1 MADST
6 RHRPESKSPHDSLD
20 SHDDSSSTVSGEV
33 QLTMEQIREE
43 CQRLRRE
50 NSQFTMRLLGVNEL
64 ARLLQEKTEAC
75 ESLQD
80 KSKRLEI
87 AVVRLE
93 NRCSNFE
100 KKLRSQA
107 TTSLPSGAGTGSANV
122 NPKSTQSPFIPGPSR
137 QILDSLLKESAEL
150 KKTINTMVKRGPTG
164 YIEAVVSEQPLL
176 NQT

>member
-1 MADST
+1 MADVI
-6 RHRPESKSPHDSLD
+6 RRRPGSRSPHDSLD
-20 SHDDSSSTVSGEV
+20 SHDDSSSTVSGDV

-50 NSQFTMRLLGVNEL
+50 NSRYTMRLLGVNEL

-75 ESLQD
+75 DSLQD

-100 KKLRSQA
+100 KKLRSQ
-107 TTSLPSGAGTGSANV
+107 TSTSLPSGVGTGAGNA
-122 NPKSTQSPFIPGPSR
+122 NPKQTQSPFIPGPSR
-137 QILDSLLKESAEL
+137 QILDSLLKENSEL
-150 KKTINTMVKRGPTG
+150 KKTINSMAKRGTTG
-164 YIEAVVSEQPLL
+164 YMEAVVR
-176 NQT
+176 T